1 MMLLVESHCRTHIH
15 SDGPSIHRCR
25 VSMQKCNCSVDP
37 ICTPC
42 FQECLQV
49 IDTPEFQ
56 RLRHIH
62 QLGLCFYVYP
72 SANHTRLEHSI
83 GTSHIANELMKSLRD
98 NQPELEI
105 DRHDMSA
112 VTLAGE
118 HGNLSF
124 SFSLHPAACE
134 ADGECVRQTKG

>member
-1 MMLLVESHCRTHIH
+1 MLRALLRSLTYIH
-15 SDGPSIHRCR
+15 GNAPTRNGYPTTKI
-25 VSMQKCNCSVDP
+25 KCSCAFDP
-37 ICTPC
+37 IYTHCS
-42 FQECLQV
+42 QECLQV

-118 HGNLSF
+118 HGNLST
-124 SFSLHPAACE
+124 SFSGHSAHW
-134 ADGECVRQTKG
+134 